1 MTSAGT
7 GDPAPTAGAATTHAA
22 GWVAGTATMTRVLL
36 VRHGQTAMSID
47 RRFSGH
53 GDPELTELG
62 ERQASATSDVIK
74 RLTTNDAGE
83 STIRAIVSS
92 PLSRC
97 LGTASRLASSTGV
110 ELSVDT
116 GLIETDFGEW
126 EGLTF
131 GEAAARDPELHRAWL
146 GNPALAAPGGESFDD
161 VAARV
166 LPTLDKW
173 TRRAEGG
180 TLVVVSHVTPIKLVL
195 REALAG
201 GPEFAYRLHLD
212 LSQISELRRYGDGQ
226 SSVHGINSVSHLAG
240 ID

>member
-1 MTSAGT
+1 MST
-7 GDPAPTAGAATTHAA
+7 GASEARSGAKHSA
-22 GWVAGTATMTRVLL
+22 GWVAGSATMTRILL
-36 VRHGQTAMSID
+36 VRHGQTPMSID

-62 ERQASATSDVIK
+62 ERQAEATSAVIQK
-74 RLTTNDAGE
+74 MTTNDAGR
-83 STIRAIVSS
+83 SGIRAIVSS

-97 LGTASRLASSTGV
+97 LATATRLADSTGV
-110 ELSVDT
+110 ELSVDQ

-131 GEAAARDPELHRAWL
+131 GEAADRDPEHHRSWI
-146 GNPALAAPGGESFDD
+146 GSPALAAPGGESFDE

-166 LPTLDKW
+166 LPTVDRW
-173 TRRAEGG
+173 TKQAEGG

-195 REALAG
+195 QQALAG

-212 LSQISELRRYGDGQ
+212 LSQVSELRRYSDGQ
-226 SSVHGINSVSHLAG
+226 ASVHLVNSTAHLEGIE
-240 ID
+240 